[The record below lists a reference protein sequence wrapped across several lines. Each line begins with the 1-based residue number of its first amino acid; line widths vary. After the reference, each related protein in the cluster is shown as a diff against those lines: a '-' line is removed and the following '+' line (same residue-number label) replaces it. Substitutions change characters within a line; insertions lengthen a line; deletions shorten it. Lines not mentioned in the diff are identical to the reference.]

1 MFKNKKTFF
10 ILSTMVII
18 ISVLVA
24 IIWLQQKVEAT
35 KCAFDRGAYYRLE
48 NLERRT
54 KETLVKINNIGGSTK
69 VSISDIAELRL
80 LNSMVSQELWYL
92 NLEVYDYNWKI
103 NKIKDYENKEELSP
117 DIIDFYCQHLKEIY
131 SKNTDIDFEKESE
144 AFQIIRKYYYG
155 IQEILDGKS
164 VHMDNIVAV
173 DKEQLINM
181 GKWIDM
187 TFELN
192 KYHKDFWAKNREMLF
207 KDTKLK

>member
-1 MFKNKKTFF
+1 MFKNKKTIF

-24 IIWLQQKVEAT
+24 IIWLQQKVDAT
-35 KCAFDRGAYYRLE
+35 KYAFSRGAYYRLE

-54 KETLVKINNIGGSTK
+54 KDALVKINNIGGSTK

-92 NLEVYDYNWKI
+92 NLEVDDYNWKI
-103 NKIKDYENKEELSP
+103 NKIKDFQYKETLST
-117 DIIDFYCQHLKEIY
+117 DAIDFYCQHLKEIY
-131 SKNTDIDFEKESE
+131 SKNTDIDYAKESE
-144 AFQIIRKYYYG
+144 AFQSIRKYYYG
-155 IQEILDGKS
+155 IQEILEGKS
-164 VHMDNIVAV
+164 VHMDNIVAL
-173 DKEQLINM
+173 DKAQLINKD
-181 GKWIDM
+181 KWIDM

-192 KYHKDFWAKNREMLF
+192 KYHKDFWEKNREKLF